1 MYPTDSHAR
10 TETET
15 ESAAASRTPWQIAL
29 TVLALVFLFAAFV
42 VPNRL
47 SWVTPLS
54 FAYLPLEVFVFGLL
68 LLVPGSSGLIIRWLA
83 ALLLGAGVIFRVAD
97 MSAFMVFAR
106 PFNPVLDT
114 YLLADGFHLLTTSV
128 GWIGAVVVSML
139 LAALAVAII
148 RLSWFALGRAR
159 ALLLLAPPRRVGAV
173 LLAGVVLW
181 TGMFFAGVPRV
192 SRYFYDQLAMHV
204 ANTRTSLAELRS
216 FREVVNIDAYANVP
230 GESLFGALRGKD
242 VLVVFVESYGRI
254 VIDSDHYAPFIRPA
268 LQQATAALE
277 SQGFEARSGFLTS
290 PTVGGISWLAHGTA
304 LSGMWIDSQIRYDS
318 LMISERPSLVR
329 LFNRAGWRTLGI
341 MPAIT
346 MAWPEGQYFGY
357 DHVYDAREL
366 AYQGKPFNYVT
377 MPDQFTLA
385 QFQKLERT
393 PGERQPVMA
402 EIALISSH
410 APWTPVPELIDWRAV
425 GDGSEFNEQA
435 TSDDP
440 PEVVWQDRQRV
451 LEHYRGTV
459 DYVVQTLVSFATTF
473 GDENLVMLILG
484 DHQPM
489 PYVTDETEN
498 RDVMVHLIA
507 KDPKVLEAVADWQ
520 WTDGMLPNDDAPVWR
535 MDEVRD
541 RFIEAFSVGAGPARD
556 AF

>member
-1 MYPTDSHAR
+1 MYPTDSPAR
-10 TETET
+10 TETIV
-15 ESAAASRTPWQIAL
+15 ASRNPWQIAL
-29 TVLALVFLFAAFV
+29 TVLALAFLFAAFV

-68 LLVPGSSGLIIRWLA
+68 LLVPGRSGLITRWLA
-83 ALLLGAGVIFRVAD
+83 ALLLGAGVIFRIAD

-114 YLLADGFHLLTTSV
+114 YLLADGFHLLTTSI
-128 GWIGAVVVSML
+128 GWIGAVVVSIL
-139 LAALAVAII
+139 LVALAVAII
-148 RLSWFALGRAR
+148 LLSWFALGRAR
-159 ALLLLAPPRRVGAV
+159 ALLLLAPPQR
-173 LLAGVVLW
+173 AGVVLLVGLALW
-181 TGMFFAGVPRV
+181 TGLFFTGVPRV
-192 SRYFYDQLAMHV
+192 SKYFYDQLAMHV
-204 ANTRTSLAELRS
+204 ANTRTSLEELRS
-216 FREVVNIDAYANVP
+216 FREVVNIDAYADVP

-254 VIDSDHYAPFIRPA
+254 VIDSEHYSPYIRPA
-268 LQQATAALE
+268 LQEATTALE

-318 LMISERPSLVR
+318 LMISERASLVR

-341 MPAIT
+341 MPAVT

-410 APWTPVPELIDWRAV
+410 APWTPVPELIDWRVV
-425 GDGSEFNEQA
+425 GDGSVFDEQA

-507 KDPKVLEAVADWQ
+507 KDPAVLEAVADWQ
-520 WTDGMLPNDDAPVWR
+520 WTDGMLPADDAPVWR
-535 MDEVRD
+535 MDEIRD
-541 RFIEAFSVGAGPARD
+541 KFIEAFSVGAGPARD
-556 AF
+556 GF

>member
-1 MYPTDSHAR
+1 MHPTDSHAR
-10 TETET
+10 TE
-15 ESAAASRTPWQIAL
+15 SAATSRTPWQIAL

-83 ALLLGAGVIFRVAD
+83 ALLLGAGVIFRIAD

-114 YLLADGFHLLTTSV
+114 YLLADGFHLLTTSI
-128 GWIGAVVVSML
+128 GWIGAVVVSIL

-148 RLSWFALGRAR
+148 LLSWFALGRAR

-181 TGMFFAGVPRV
+181 TGLFFAGVPRV

-216 FREVVNIDAYANVP
+216 FREVVNIDAYADVP
-230 GESLFGALRGKD
+230 GDSLFGALRGKD

-277 SQGFEARSGFLTS
+277 AQGFEARSGFLTS

-329 LFNRAGWRTLGI
+329 LFNRAGWHTLGI

-520 WTDGMLPNDDAPVWR
+520 WTDGMLPADDAPVWR

-541 RFIEAFSVGAGPARD
+541 RFIEAFSAQ
-556 AF
+556 

>member
-1 MYPTDSHAR
+1 MHPTDSHAR
-10 TETET
+10 TE
-15 ESAAASRTPWQIAL
+15 SAATSRTPWQIAL

-54 FAYLPLEVFVFGLL
+54 FAYLPLEVFVFGLF

-83 ALLLGAGVIFRVAD
+83 ALLLGAGVIFRIGD

-114 YLLADGFHLLTTSV
+114 FLLAAGFHLLTTSI
-128 GWIGAVVVSML
+128 GWIGAVVVSIL
-139 LAALAVAII
+139 LAALAVGII
-148 RLSWFALGRAR
+148 LLSWFALGRAR
-159 ALLLLAPPRRVGAV
+159 ALLLLAAPRRVGIV

-216 FREVVNIDAYANVP
+216 FREVVNIDAYADVP

-357 DHVYDAREL
+357 DHVYDSREL

-520 WTDGMLPNDDAPVWR
+520 WTDGMLPADDAPVWR

-541 RFIEAFSVGAGPARD
+541 RFIEAFSAQ
-556 AF
+556 

>member
-1 MYPTDSHAR
+1 
-10 TETET
+10 
-15 ESAAASRTPWQIAL
+15 
-29 TVLALVFLFAAFV
+29 
-42 VPNRL
+42 
-47 SWVTPLS
+47 
-54 FAYLPLEVFVFGLL
+54 
-68 LLVPGSSGLIIRWLA
+68 
-83 ALLLGAGVIFRVAD
+83 
-97 MSAFMVFAR
+97 
-106 PFNPVLDT
+106 
-114 YLLADGFHLLTTSV
+114 
-128 GWIGAVVVSML
+128 VVVSIL

-148 RLSWFALGRAR
+148 LLSWFALGRAR

-181 TGMFFAGVPRV
+181 TGLFFAGVPRV

-393 PGERQPVMA
+393 PGPRTPVMA

-410 APWTPVPELIDWRAV
+410 APWTPVPQLIDWSAV
-425 GDGSEFNEQA
+425 RDGSEFNEQA

-498 RDVMVHLIA
+498 RDVLVHLIA

-520 WTDGMLPNDDAPVWR
+520 WTDGMLPADDAPVWR

-541 RFIEAFSVGAGPARD
+541 KFIEAFSAPR
-556 AF
+556 

>member
-1 MYPTDSHAR
+1 MDSNVTDPLSGAVPHG
-10 TETET
+10 
-15 ESAAASRTPWQIAL
+15 SRRRLLAVSLNI
-29 TVLALVFLFAAFV
+29 LALAFLFAAFV

-68 LLVPGSSGLIIRWLA
+68 LLVPGRIGLIIRCLA
-83 ALLLGAGVIFRVAD
+83 ALLLGAGVIFRIGD

-114 YLLADGFHLLTTSV
+114 YLLADGFHLLTTSI
-128 GWIGAVVVSML
+128 GWIGAVVVSIL
-139 LAALAVAII
+139 LVALAVAII
-148 RLSWFALGRAR
+148 LLSWFALARAR
-159 ALLLLAPPRRVGAV
+159 ALLLSVPQRQAGAV
-173 LLAGVVLW
+173 LLAGVVVW
-181 TGMFFAGVPRV
+181 TGLFFLGVPRV
-192 SRYFYDQLAMHV
+192 SKYFYDQLAMHV
-204 ANTRTSLAELRS
+204 SNTRTSLAELSS
-216 FREVVNIDAYANVP
+216 FREVVNIDAYADVP
-230 GESLFGALRGKD
+230 GDALFGALRGKD

-254 VIDSDHYAPFIRPA
+254 VVDSDHYAPFVRPA
-268 LQQATAALE
+268 LQQATADLAAE
-277 SQGFEARSGFLTS
+277 GFEARSGFLTS

-329 LFNRAGWRTLGI
+329 LFNRAGWRTLGV

-385 QFQKLERT
+385 QFQKFERT
-393 PGERQPVMA
+393 PGPRTPVMA

-410 APWTPVPELIDWRAV
+410 APWTPVPQLIDWSAV
-425 GDGSEFNEQA
+425 RDGSEFNEQA

-451 LEHYRGTV
+451 LDHYRGTV
-459 DYVVQTLVSFATTF
+459 EYVVQTLVSFATTF
-473 GDENLVMLILG
+473 GDETLVMLILG

-498 RDVMVHLIA
+498 RDVLVHLIA
-507 KDPKVLEAVADWQ
+507 KDPAVFAAMADWQ
-520 WTDGMLPNDDAPVWR
+520 WTAGMLPADDAPVWR

-541 RFIEAFSVGAGPARD
+541 RFVETFLAPR
-556 AF
+556 

>member
-1 MYPTDSHAR
+1 MHPTDSHAR
-10 TETET
+10 TNTET
-15 ESAAASRTPWQIAL
+15 AATSRKPWQIAL
-29 TVLALVFLFAAFV
+29 TVLALAFLFAAFV

-68 LLVPGSSGLIIRWLA
+68 LLVPGRSGLIIRWLA
-83 ALLLGAGVIFRVAD
+83 ALLLGAGVIFRIGD

-114 YLLADGFHLLTTSV
+114 YLLADGFHLLTTSI
-128 GWIGAVVVSML
+128 GWLGAVVVSIL

-148 RLSWFALGRAR
+148 LLSWFALGRAR

-181 TGMFFAGVPRV
+181 TGLFFAGVPRV

-393 PGERQPVMA
+393 PGPRTPVMA

-410 APWTPVPELIDWRAV
+410 APWTPVPQLIDWSAV
-425 GDGSEFNEQA
+425 RDGSEFNEQA

-498 RDVMVHLIA
+498 RDVLVHLIA

-520 WTDGMLPNDDAPVWR
+520 WTDGMLPADDAPVWR

-541 RFIEAFSVGAGPARD
+541 KFIEAFSAPR
-556 AF
+556 

>member
-1 MYPTDSHAR
+1 MHPTDSHAR
-10 TETET
+10 TE
-15 ESAAASRTPWQIAL
+15 SAATSRTPWQIAL

-83 ALLLGAGVIFRVAD
+83 ALLLGAGVIFRIAD

-114 YLLADGFHLLTTSV
+114 YLLADGFHLLTTSI

-139 LAALAVAII
+139 LAALAVTII
-148 RLSWFALGRAR
+148 LLSWFALGRAR
-159 ALLLLAPPRRVGAV
+159 ALLLLAAPRRVGVV

-216 FREVVNIDAYANVP
+216 FREVVNIDAYADVP

-357 DHVYDAREL
+357 DHVYDSREL

-410 APWTPVPELIDWRAV
+410 APWTPVPELIDWSAV

-520 WTDGMLPNDDAPVWR
+520 WTDGMLPADDAPVWR

-541 RFIEAFSVGAGPARD
+541 RFIEAFSAQ
-556 AF
+556 

>member
-1 MYPTDSHAR
+1 MHPTDSHAR
-10 TETET
+10 TTTETET
-15 ESAAASRTPWQIAL
+15 ETAAASRTPWQIAL
-29 TVLALVFLFAAFV
+29 TVLALAFLFAAFV

-68 LLVPGSSGLIIRWLA
+68 LLVPGRSGLIVRWLA
-83 ALLLGAGVIFRVAD
+83 ALLLGAGVIFRIAD

-114 YLLADGFHLLTTSV
+114 YLLADGFHLLTTSI
-128 GWIGAVVVSML
+128 GWIGAVVVSIL

-148 RLSWFALGRAR
+148 LLSGFALGRAR
-159 ALLLLAPPRRVGAV
+159 ALLLLAPPLRVGAV

-181 TGMFFAGVPRV
+181 TGLFFAGVPRV
-192 SRYFYDQLAMHV
+192 SRFFYDQLAMHV
-204 ANTRTSLAELRS
+204 SNTRTSLAELRS

-520 WTDGMLPNDDAPVWR
+520 WTDGMLPADDAPVWR

-541 RFIEAFSVGAGPARD
+541 RFIEAFSAQ
-556 AF
+556 

>member
-1 MYPTDSHAR
+1 MHSTDSSAR
-10 TETET
+10 TETVT
-15 ESAAASRTPWQIAL
+15 AQRRLWQIAL
-29 TVLALVFLFAAFV
+29 TVLALTFLFAAFV
-42 VPNRL
+42 IPNRL

-68 LLVPGSSGLIIRWLA
+68 LLVPGHSGLVIRWLA
-83 ALLLGAGVIFRVAD
+83 ALLLGAGVIFRIAD

-114 YLLADGFHLLTTSV
+114 YLLADGFHLLTTSI
-128 GWIGAVVVSML
+128 GLIGAVVASIL
-139 LAALAVAII
+139 LAALAVVII
-148 RLSWFALGRAR
+148 LLSWFALGRAR
-159 ALLLLAPPRRVGAV
+159 ALLLLVPPQRAGVV
-173 LLAGVVLW
+173 LLAGLVLW
-181 TGMFFAGVPRV
+181 TGLFFTGVPRV
-192 SRYFYDQLAMHV
+192 SKYFYDQLAMHV
-204 ANTRTSLAELRS
+204 SNTRTSLAELRS
-216 FREVVNIDAYANVP
+216 FREVVNIDAYADVP

-254 VIDSDHYAPFIRPA
+254 VIDSEHYSPFIRPA
-268 LQQATAALE
+268 LQQATATLE
-277 SQGFEARSGFLTS
+277 AQGFEARSGFLTS

-329 LFNRAGWRTLGI
+329 LFNRAGWRTLGV

-440 PEVVWQDRQRV
+440 PEVVWQERQRV
-451 LEHYRGTV
+451 LDHYRGTI
-459 DYVVQTLVSFATTF
+459 DYELQTLVSYATTF

-498 RDVMVHLIA
+498 RDVLVHLIA

-520 WTDGMLPNDDAPVWR
+520 WTDGMLPADDAPVWR

-541 RFIEAFSVGAGPARD
+541 RFIEAFSVL
-556 AF
+556 

>member
-1 MYPTDSHAR
+1 MRPTDSHAR
-10 TETET
+10 TNTQT
-15 ESAAASRTPWQIAL
+15 AARSRTPWQIAL
-29 TVLALVFLFAAFV
+29 TVLALAFLFAAFV

-68 LLVPGSSGLIIRWLA
+68 LLVPGRSGLIIRWLA
-83 ALLLGAGVIFRVAD
+83 ALLLGAGVIFRIGD

-114 YLLADGFHLLTTSV
+114 YLLADGFHLLTTSI
-128 GWIGAVVVSML
+128 GWIGAVVVSIL

-148 RLSWFALGRAR
+148 LLSWFALGRAR

-181 TGMFFAGVPRV
+181 TGLFFAGVPRV

-204 ANTRTSLAELRS
+204 SNTRTSLAELRS
-216 FREVVNIDAYANVP
+216 FREVVNIDAYADVP

-377 MPDQFTLA
+377 MPDQFTLS

-498 RDVMVHLIA
+498 RDVLVHLIA

-520 WTDGMLPNDDAPVWR
+520 WTDGMLPTDDAPVWR

-541 RFIEAFSVGAGPARD
+541 KFIEAFSAPR
-556 AF
+556 